1 MATRNV
7 VIRGDALLQKKS
19 RPVEKFDE
27 RLHTLID
34 DMIETMHKKE
44 GVGIAAPQVGILRRV
59 VIIEPD
65 ENTTM
70 ALVNPEILESSGSVE
85 GTEGCLSVPDVW
97 GIVER
102 PDHVVVKAQDRDGKE
117 FRFNADGFAA
127 RVVCHELDH
136 LEGVLFTDK
145 VIRYVD
151 PDGDEEEEDGEE

>member
-27 RLHTLID
+27 RLHVLID

-65 ENTTM
+65 PETTM
-70 ALVNPEILESSGSVE
+70 ALVNPEILESEGSEE
-85 GTEGCLSVPDVW
+85 GTEGCLSVPEVW
-97 GIVER
+97 GVVAR
-102 PDHVVVKAQDRDGKE
+102 PTHVVVKAQDRDGNTFK
-117 FRFNADGFAA
+117 FNADGFAA

-136 LEGVLFTDK
+136 LDGVLFTDK
-145 VIRYVD
+145 VIRYVE
-151 PDGDEEEEDGEE
+151 PEEEEDSEE

>member
-19 RPVEKFDE
+19 RKVEKFDE
-27 RLHTLID
+27 RLGTLID
-34 DMIETMHKKE
+34 DMIETMHKKD

-65 ENTTM
+65 PDTTM

-102 PDHVVVKAQDRDGKE
+102 PDHVVVKAQDRDGNE
-117 FRFNADGFAA
+117 VRVSADGFAA
-127 RVVCHELDH
+127 RIVCHELDH

-145 VIRYVD
+145 VIRYVE
-151 PDGDEEEEDGEE
+151 PDSDEEEEDEE

>member
-27 RLHTLID
+27 RLHVLID

-65 ENTTM
+65 PETTM
-70 ALVNPEILESSGSVE
+70 ALVNPEILESEGSEE
-85 GTEGCLSVPDVW
+85 GTEGCLCLFWRLGRRCFCSVPFGGACTVCGFLGVRSGGWGMTAGSPSDRVW
-97 GIVER
+97 R
-102 PDHVVVKAQDRDGKE
+102 KK
-117 FRFNADGFAA
+117 
-127 RVVCHELDH
+127 
-136 LEGVLFTDK
+136 
-145 VIRYVD
+145 D
-151 PDGDEEEEDGEE
+151 PTSLTNSS